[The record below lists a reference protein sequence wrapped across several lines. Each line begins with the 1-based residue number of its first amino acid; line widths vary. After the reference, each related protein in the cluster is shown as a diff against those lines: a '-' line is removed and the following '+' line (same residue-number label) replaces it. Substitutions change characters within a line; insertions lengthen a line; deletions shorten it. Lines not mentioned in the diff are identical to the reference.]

1 MTRIITPIALLLCLP
16 SKIQP
21 VDTDLNCTLCSD
33 GSIPN
38 NPNGRSRFGDETIT
52 CQEAYDLG
60 PILLPEDN
68 CTFFQDIGTKICY
81 CGVEL
86 PTNNYSCPLCEDGT
100 ALPDGLLEAF
110 PGETCAEMQ
119 VDAKR
124 DSAIT
129 NSSSTNQS
137 RCVYYQGVV
146 GTTVVATIQCPP
158 RMSVAFVVMA
168 WICQTLNKKYQK
180 RHLRRHCRR
189 A

>member
-1 MTRIITPIALLLCLP
+1 MLARTSRFTCDTWVDKLQCEINLALHLMPSAIPLPTP
-16 SKIQP
+16 
-21 VDTDLNCTLCSD
+21 

-146 GTTVVATIQCPP
+146 
-158 RMSVAFVVMA
+158 
-168 WICQTLNKKYQK
+168 
-180 RHLRRHCRR
+180 
-189 A
+189 